1 MMDAKKKSSMEIL
14 RENVESLLRTDRL
27 PHVWC
32 PGCGI
37 GIVLNAFL
45 RALTRA
51 KMDIDKTV
59 VVSGIGC
66 TGRAAGYVNM
76 DSFHT
81 THGRAIPF
89 AVGIKF
95 AHPELNVVVF
105 SGDGDLFAIGG
116 NHFVNAARRNHDLL
130 VIAVN
135 NFIYGMTGGQHGPTT
150 PTGAYTTTTPYG
162 NPDRPFNVPHL
173 AISLGAPY
181 VARWTTY
188 HLMQLQNSIYT
199 ALHRKGFRVIEVIS
213 QCPTVY
219 GRRNEMKSPLEMMEY
234 FRKFS
239 VRKDD
244 AAFEDMELT
253 YNGKIVVG
261 VFRDVQGIPT
271 YEERYD
277 DIIRRA
283 QK

>member
-1 MMDAKKKSSMEIL
+1 MNPMEEMR
-14 RENVESLLRTDRL
+14 REEEKLLRTDRL

-37 GIVLNAFL
+37 GITLNAFL
-45 RALTRA
+45 RAFIRS
-51 KMDIDKTV
+51 KMDPNKLV

-66 TGRAAGYVNM
+66 TGRAAGYVNV

-81 THGRAIPF
+81 THGRGIPF

-95 AHPELNVVVF
+95 ARPDLNVVVF

-130 VIAVN
+130 IIAVN
-135 NFIYGMTGGQHGPTT
+135 NFTYGMTGGQHGPTT

-162 NPDRPFNVPHL
+162 NPDRPFNIPHL

-188 HLMQLQNSIYT
+188 HVNQIQNSIYH
-199 ALHRKGFRVIEVIS
+199 ALHKKGFRVIEVIS

-219 GRRNEMKSPLEMMEY
+219 GRRNDMKTPLEMMHY
-234 FRKFS
+234 FQKNS

-244 AAFEDMELT
+244 ASFEELELK

-283 QK
+283 RK

>member
-1 MMDAKKKSSMEIL
+1 MSTMEEL
-14 RENVESLLRTDRL
+14 RLDEETLLRTERL

-37 GIVLNAFL
+37 GIVLNSFL
-45 RALTRA
+45 RAVMRR
-51 KMDIDKTV
+51 KIDPDKLV

-66 TGRAAGYVNM
+66 TGRAAGYVNV

-81 THGRAIPF
+81 THGRGIPF

-95 AHPELNVVVF
+95 ARPDLNVVVF

-130 VIAVN
+130 IIAVN
-135 NFIYGMTGGQHGPTT
+135 NFTYGMTGGQHGPTT

-162 NPDRPFNVPHL
+162 NPDRPFNIPHL

-188 HLMQLQNSIYT
+188 HVNQLQNSIYK
-199 ALHRKGFRVIEVIS
+199 ALGMKGFRVIEIIS

-219 GRRNEMKSPLEMMEY
+219 GRRNTMRSPLSMMEY
-234 FRKFS
+234 FQKNS
-239 VRKDD
+239 IIKKNPS
-244 AAFEDMELT
+244 FEELEIK

-261 VFRDVQGIPT
+261 EFRSVEGIPT
-271 YEERYD
+271 YEERYE

-283 QK
+283 QNES

>member
-1 MMDAKKKSSMEIL
+1 MNPMEAM
-14 RENVESLLRTDRL
+14 RMEEEKLLRTDRL

-45 RALTRA
+45 RAVIKS
-51 KMDIDKTV
+51 KMDPNKLV

-66 TGRAAGYVNM
+66 TGRTAGYVNV

-89 AVGIKF
+89 AVGVKF
-95 AHPELNVVVF
+95 ARPELNVVVF

-130 VIAVN
+130 IIAVN
-135 NFIYGMTGGQHGPTT
+135 NYTYGMTGGQHGPTT
-150 PTGAYTTTTPYG
+150 PTGAFTTTTPYG
-162 NPDRPFNVPHL
+162 NPDRPFNIPHL

-188 HLMQLQNSIYT
+188 HVMQIQNSIYH
-199 ALHRKGFRVIEVIS
+199 ALHRKGFRVIEIIS

-219 GRRNEMKSPLEMMEY
+219 GRRNNMKTPLEMMHY
-234 FRKFS
+234 LQKYS
-239 VRKDD
+239 YRKDD
-244 AAFEDMELT
+244 ASFEEMELT

-277 DIIRRA
+277 EIIRRA

>member
-1 MMDAKKKSSMEIL
+1 MITAKKKSTMELL
-14 RENVESLLRTDRL
+14 RDDVESLLRTERF

-45 RALTRA
+45 RAMIRA
-51 KMDIDKTV
+51 KKEPNKTV

-95 AHPELNVVVF
+95 ARPELNVVVF

-116 NHFVNAARRNHDLL
+116 NHFINAARRNHDIL

-135 NFIYGMTGGQHGPTT
+135 NFTYGMTGGQHGPTT

-162 NPDRPFNVPHL
+162 NPDRPFNIPHL

-199 ALHRKGFRVIEVIS
+199 ALNRKGFRVIEVIS

-219 GRRNEMKSPLEMMEY
+219 GRRNEMKSPLEMIEY

-239 VRKDD
+239 VRKDGATFD
-244 AAFEDMELT
+244 EMELT

-271 YEERYD
+271 YEERYNE
-277 DIIRRA
+277 IIRRA

>member
-1 MMDAKKKSSMEIL
+1 MNLEEI
-14 RENVESLLRTDRL
+14 RKEEEKLLRTERL

-45 RALTRA
+45 RAVMRTNI
-51 KMDIDKTV
+51 DINKLV

-66 TGRAAGYVNM
+66 TGRTAGYVNV

-95 AHPELNVVVF
+95 SRPELNVVVF

-116 NHFVNAARRNHDLL
+116 NHFVNAARRNHDIL

-135 NFIYGMTGGQHGPTT
+135 NFTYGMTGGQHGPTT

-162 NPDRPFNVPHL
+162 NPDRPFNIPYL

-188 HLMQLQNSIYT
+188 HVTQLQNSIYT
-199 ALHRKGFRVIEVIS
+199 ALNRKGFRVVEIIS

-219 GRRNEMKSPLEMMEY
+219 GRRNDMKTPLSMMEY
-234 FRKFS
+234 LQKNS
-239 VRKDD
+239 KINNN
-244 AAFEDMELT
+244 ATYEEMEIK

-261 VFRDVQGIPT
+261 VFRDVKDIPT
-271 YEERYD
+271 YEERYEEV
-277 DIIRRA
+277 IRRA

>member
-162 NPDRPFNVPHL
+162 NPDRPFNIPHL

>member
-1 MMDAKKKSSMEIL
+1 MMSAKKKSSMEIL
-14 RENVESLLRTDRL
+14 RDEVESLLRTDRL

-45 RALTRA
+45 RALIRA

-66 TGRAAGYVNM
+66 TGRTAGYVNM

-116 NHFVNAARRNHDLL
+116 NHFVNAARRNHDIL

-135 NFIYGMTGGQHGPTT
+135 NFTYGMTGGQHGPTT

-162 NPDRPFNVPHL
+162 NPDRPFNIPHL

-199 ALHRKGFRVIEVIS
+199 ALHRKGFRVIEIIS

-244 AAFEDMELT
+244 AAFDDMELT

-271 YEERYD
+271 YEERYN

>member
-1 MMDAKKKSSMEIL
+1 MSQMTDMRKTE
-14 RENVESLLRTDRL
+14 EEWLRTERL

-45 RALTRA
+45 RAVIRRNIPKE
-51 KMDIDKTV
+51 KMV

-66 TGRAAGYVNM
+66 TGRTAGYVNV

-89 AVGIKF
+89 AVGVKF
-95 AHPELNVVVF
+95 ARPDLNVVVF

-130 VIAVN
+130 IIAVN
-135 NFIYGMTGGQHGPTT
+135 NFTYGMTGGQHGPTT

-162 NPDRPFNVPHL
+162 NPDRPFNIPHL

-188 HLMQLQNSIYT
+188 HVNQLQNSIYK
-199 ALHRKGFRVIEVIS
+199 ALNMKGFRVIEIIS

-219 GRRNEMKSPLEMMEY
+219 GRRNSMRSPMSMMEY
-234 FRKFS
+234 FQKNS
-239 VRKDD
+239 VINNK
-244 AAFEDMELT
+244 ASYEEMELT
-253 YNGKIVVG
+253 YKGKIVVG
-261 VFRDVQGIPT
+261 EFRNVGGIPS
-271 YEERYD
+271 YEERYEE
-277 DIIRRA
+277 IIRRA
-283 QK
+283 QE

>member
-1 MMDAKKKSSMEIL
+1 MPSRMEEMRINE
-14 RENVESLLRTDRL
+14 ENLLRTDRL

-37 GIVLNAFL
+37 GIVMNAFL
-45 RALTRA
+45 RAVLTS
-51 KMDIDKTV
+51 KMDPNKLA

-66 TGRAAGYVNM
+66 TGRAAGYINV

-95 AHPELNVVVF
+95 ARPDLNVVVF

-116 NHFVNAARRNHDLL
+116 NHFVNAARRNHDIL

-135 NFIYGMTGGQHGPTT
+135 NYTYGMTGGQHGPTT

-162 NPDRPFNVPHL
+162 NPDRPFNIPHL
-173 AISLGAPY
+173 AISLGVPY
-181 VARWTTY
+181 VARWTSY
-188 HLMQLQNSIYT
+188 HVMQIQNSIYH
-199 ALHRKGFRVIEVIS
+199 ALQRKGFRLIEVIS

-219 GRRNEMKSPLEMMEY
+219 GRRNNMKTPLEMMRY
-234 FRKFS
+234 FQEAS

-244 AAFEDMELT
+244 ATFEEMEIT

-261 VFRDVQGIPT
+261 VFRDVQGIPS
-271 YEERYD
+271 YEERYE

>member
-1 MMDAKKKSSMEIL
+1 MISAGKKSTMELL
-14 RENVESLLRTDRL
+14 REEVESLLRIDRL

-37 GIVLNAFL
+37 GITLNAFL
-45 RALTRA
+45 RALIRA
-51 KMDIDKTV
+51 KIDPNKTV

-95 AHPELNVVVF
+95 ARPELNVVVF

-116 NHFVNAARRNHDLL
+116 NHFVNAARRNHDIL

-135 NFIYGMTGGQHGPTT
+135 NFTYGMTGGQHGPTT

-162 NPDRPFNVPHL
+162 NPDRPFNIPHL

-244 AAFEDMELT
+244 ATFDEMELT
-253 YNGKIVVG
+253 YNGRIVVG

-271 YEERYD
+271 YEERYN

>member
-1 MMDAKKKSSMEIL
+1 MELL
-14 RENVESLLRTDRL
+14 RDNVESLLRTERF

-45 RALTRA
+45 RAMIRA
-51 KMDIDKTV
+51 KKDPNKTV

-95 AHPELNVVVF
+95 ARPELNVVVF

-116 NHFVNAARRNHDLL
+116 NHFINAARRNHDIL

-135 NFIYGMTGGQHGPTT
+135 NFTYGMTGGQHGPTT

-162 NPDRPFNVPHL
+162 NPDRPFNIPHL
-173 AISLGAPY
+173 AISLGAPF

-199 ALHRKGFRVIEVIS
+199 ALNRKGFRVIEVIS

-239 VRKDD
+239 VRKDGATFD
-244 AAFEDMELT
+244 EMELT

-271 YEERYD
+271 YEERYNE
-277 DIIRRA
+277 IIRRA

>member
-1 MMDAKKKSSMEIL
+1 MSMMEDIRFK
-14 RENVESLLRTDRL
+14 VESLLRTERL

-32 PGCGI
+32 SGCGI
-37 GIVLNAFL
+37 GITLNAFL
-45 RALTRA
+45 RAVVRA
-51 KMDIDKTV
+51 KIDPNQLA

-66 TGRAAGYVNM
+66 TGRAAGYVNV

-89 AVGIKF
+89 AVGLKF
-95 AHPELNVVVF
+95 ARPDMHVVVF

-116 NHFVNAARRNHDLL
+116 NHFVNAARRNHDIL

-150 PTGAYTTTTPYG
+150 PTGAFTTTTPYG
-162 NPDRPFNVPHL
+162 NPDRPFNIPHL

-181 VARWTTY
+181 VARWTTH

-219 GRRNEMKSPLEMMEY
+219 GRRNSMRDPLTMMEY
-234 FRKFS
+234 FKKNS
-239 VRKDD
+239 IIKHD
-244 AAFEDMELT
+244 ATFEEMELT

-271 YEERYD
+271 YEERYE

-283 QK
+283 KK

>member
-1 MMDAKKKSSMEIL
+1 MNPMEL
-14 RENVESLLRTDRL
+14 MRMEEEKLLRTDRL

-45 RALTRA
+45 RAVIKS
-51 KMDIDKTV
+51 KMDPNKLV

-66 TGRAAGYVNM
+66 TGRTAGYVNV

-89 AVGIKF
+89 AVGVKF
-95 AHPELNVVVF
+95 ARPDLNVVVF

-130 VIAVN
+130 IIAVN
-135 NFIYGMTGGQHGPTT
+135 NYTYGMTGGQHGPTT
-150 PTGAYTTTTPYG
+150 PTGAFTTTTPYG
-162 NPDRPFNVPHL
+162 NPDRPFNIPHL

-188 HLMQLQNSIYT
+188 HVMQLQNSIYH
-199 ALHRKGFRVIEVIS
+199 ALHRKGFRVIEIIS

-219 GRRNEMKSPLEMMEY
+219 GRRNDMKTPLEMMHY
-234 FRKFS
+234 FQKAS
-239 VRKDD
+239 YRKDD
-244 AAFEDMELT
+244 ASFEEMELT

>member
-1 MMDAKKKSSMEIL
+1 MMTAKKKTTMELL
-14 RENVESLLRTDRL
+14 RDEVESLLRTERL

-45 RALTRA
+45 RALIRA
-51 KMDIDKTV
+51 KIDPNKTV

-95 AHPELNVVVF
+95 ARPDLNVVVF

-130 VIAVN
+130 IIAVN
-135 NFIYGMTGGQHGPTT
+135 NFTYGMTGGQHGPTT

-162 NPDRPFNVPHL
+162 NPDRPFNIPHL

-244 AAFEDMELT
+244 ASFDEMELT

-271 YEERYD
+271 YEERYEE
-277 DIIRRA
+277 IIRRA

>member
-1 MMDAKKKSSMEIL
+1 MITAKKKSTMELL
-14 RENVESLLRTDRL
+14 RDDVESLLRTERF

-45 RALTRA
+45 RAMIRA
-51 KMDIDKTV
+51 KKDPNKTV

-95 AHPELNVVVF
+95 ARPELNVVVF

-116 NHFVNAARRNHDLL
+116 NHFINAARRNHDIL

-135 NFIYGMTGGQHGPTT
+135 NFTYGMTGGQHGPTT

-162 NPDRPFNVPHL
+162 NPDRPFNIPHL

-199 ALHRKGFRVIEVIS
+199 ALNRKGFRVIEVIS

-239 VRKDD
+239 VRKDGATFD
-244 AAFEDMELT
+244 EMELT

-271 YEERYD
+271 YEERYNE
-277 DIIRRA
+277 IIRRA

>member
-1 MMDAKKKSSMEIL
+1 MSQMTDMRKIE
-14 RENVESLLRTDRL
+14 EEWLRTERL

-45 RALTRA
+45 RAVIRRNIPKE
-51 KMDIDKTV
+51 KMV

-66 TGRAAGYVNM
+66 TGRTAGYVNV

-89 AVGIKF
+89 AVGVKF
-95 AHPELNVVVF
+95 ARPDLNVVVF

-130 VIAVN
+130 IIAVN
-135 NFIYGMTGGQHGPTT
+135 NFTYGMTGGQHGPTT

-162 NPDRPFNVPHL
+162 NPDRPFNIPHL

-188 HLMQLQNSIYT
+188 HVNQLQNSIYK
-199 ALHRKGFRVIEVIS
+199 ALNMKGFRVIEIIS

-219 GRRNEMKSPLEMMEY
+219 GRRNSMRSPMSMMEY
-234 FRKFS
+234 FQKNS
-239 VRKDD
+239 VINNK
-244 AAFEDMELT
+244 ASYEEMELT
-253 YNGKIVVG
+253 YKGKIVVG
-261 VFRDVQGIPT
+261 EFRNVGGIPS
-271 YEERYD
+271 YEERYEE
-277 DIIRRA
+277 IIRRA
-283 QK
+283 QE

>member
-1 MMDAKKKSSMEIL
+1 MITAKKKSTMELL
-14 RENVESLLRTDRL
+14 RDDVESLLRTERF

-45 RALTRA
+45 RAMIRA
-51 KMDIDKTV
+51 KKEPNKTV

-95 AHPELNVVVF
+95 ARPELNVVVF

-116 NHFVNAARRNHDLL
+116 NHFINAARRNHDIL

-135 NFIYGMTGGQHGPTT
+135 NFTYGMTGGQHGPTT

-162 NPDRPFNVPHL
+162 NPDRPFNIPHL
-173 AISLGAPY
+173 AISLGAPF

-199 ALHRKGFRVIEVIS
+199 ALNRKGFRVIEVIS

-239 VRKDD
+239 VRKDGATFD
-244 AAFEDMELT
+244 EMELT

-271 YEERYD
+271 YEERYNE
-277 DIIRRA
+277 IIRRA

>member
-1 MMDAKKKSSMEIL
+1 MPSRMEEMRINE
-14 RENVESLLRTDRL
+14 ENLLRTDRL

-37 GIVLNAFL
+37 GIVMNAFL
-45 RALTRA
+45 RAVLTS
-51 KMDIDKTV
+51 KMDTNKLA

-66 TGRAAGYVNM
+66 TGRAAGYINV

-95 AHPELNVVVF
+95 ARPDLNVVVF

-116 NHFVNAARRNHDLL
+116 NHFVNAARRNHDIL

-135 NFIYGMTGGQHGPTT
+135 NYTYGMTGGQHGPTT

-162 NPDRPFNVPHL
+162 NPDRPFNIPHL
-173 AISLGAPY
+173 AISLGVPY
-181 VARWTTY
+181 VARWTSY
-188 HLMQLQNSIYT
+188 HVMQIQNSIYH
-199 ALHRKGFRVIEVIS
+199 ALQRKGFRLIEVIS

-219 GRRNEMKSPLEMMEY
+219 GRRNNMKTPLEMMRY
-234 FRKFS
+234 FQEAS

-244 AAFEDMELT
+244 ATFEEMEIT

-261 VFRDVQGIPT
+261 VFRDVQGIPS
-271 YEERYD
+271 YEERYE

>member
-1 MMDAKKKSSMEIL
+1 MITAKKKSTMELL
-14 RENVESLLRTDRL
+14 RDDVESLLRTERF

-45 RALTRA
+45 RAMIRA
-51 KMDIDKTV
+51 KKDPNKTV

-95 AHPELNVVVF
+95 ARPELNVVVF

-116 NHFVNAARRNHDLL
+116 NHFINAARRNHDIL

-135 NFIYGMTGGQHGPTT
+135 NFTYGMTGGQHGPTT

-162 NPDRPFNVPHL
+162 NPDRPFNIPHL

-199 ALHRKGFRVIEVIS
+199 ALNRKGFRVIEVIS

-219 GRRNEMKSPLEMMEY
+219 GRRNEMKSPLEMIEY

-239 VRKDD
+239 VRKDGATFD
-244 AAFEDMELT
+244 EMELT

-271 YEERYD
+271 YEERYNE
-277 DIIRRA
+277 IIRRA

>member
-1 MMDAKKKSSMEIL
+1 MNLEETRKAEEK
-14 RENVESLLRTDRL
+14 LLRTERL

-37 GIVLNAFL
+37 GIVLNSFL
-45 RALTRA
+45 RAVIRA
-51 KMDIDKTV
+51 NMDTKKLV

-66 TGRAAGYVNM
+66 TGRTAGYVNV

-95 AHPELNVVVF
+95 SRPDLNVVVF

-116 NHFVNAARRNHDLL
+116 NHFVNAARRNHDIL

-135 NFIYGMTGGQHGPTT
+135 NFTYGMTGGQHGPTT

-162 NPDRPFNVPHL
+162 NPDRPFNIPHL
-173 AISLGAPY
+173 AISLGVPY

-188 HLMQLQNSIYT
+188 HVTQLQNSIYT
-199 ALHRKGFRVIEVIS
+199 ALNRKGFRLVEIIS

-219 GRRNEMKSPLEMMEY
+219 GRRNDMKTPISMMEY
-234 FRKFS
+234 FQKNS
-239 VRKDD
+239 VIKND
-244 AAFEDMELT
+244 ATFEEMEIK
-253 YNGKIVVG
+253 YKEKIVVG
-261 VFRDVQGIPT
+261 VFRDVKGIPT
-271 YEERYD
+271 YEERYEE
-277 DIIRRA
+277 IIRRA

>member
-1 MMDAKKKSSMEIL
+1 MPSRMEEMR
-14 RENVESLLRTDRL
+14 REEEKLLRTDRL

-37 GIVLNAFL
+37 GIVMNAFL
-45 RALTRA
+45 RAVLTS
-51 KMDIDKTV
+51 KMDPNKLA

-66 TGRAAGYVNM
+66 TGRAAGYINV

-95 AHPELNVVVF
+95 ARPDLNVVVF

-116 NHFVNAARRNHDLL
+116 NHFVNAARRNHDIL

-135 NFIYGMTGGQHGPTT
+135 NYTYGMTGGQHGPTT

-162 NPDRPFNVPHL
+162 NPDRPFNIPHL
-173 AISLGAPY
+173 AISLGVPY

-188 HLMQLQNSIYT
+188 HVMQIQNSIYH
-199 ALHRKGFRVIEVIS
+199 ALHRKGFRLIEIIS

-219 GRRNEMKSPLEMMEY
+219 GRRNNMKTPLEMMRY
-234 FRKFS
+234 FQKAS
-239 VRKDD
+239 YRKDD
-244 AAFEDMELT
+244 ASFEEMDIT

-261 VFRDVQGIPT
+261 VFRDVQGIPS
-271 YEERYD
+271 YEERYE

>member
-1 MMDAKKKSSMEIL
+1 MSMMEDIRLK
-14 RENVESLLRTDRL
+14 VESLLRTERL

-32 PGCGI
+32 SGCGI
-37 GIVLNAFL
+37 GITLNAFL
-45 RALTRA
+45 RAVVRA
-51 KMDIDKTV
+51 NIDPNQLA

-66 TGRAAGYVNM
+66 TGRAAGYVNV

-89 AVGIKF
+89 AVGLKF
-95 AHPELNVVVF
+95 VRPDMHVVVF

-116 NHFVNAARRNHDLL
+116 NHFVNAARRNHDIL

-150 PTGAYTTTTPYG
+150 PTGAFTTTTPYG
-162 NPDRPFNVPHL
+162 NPDRPFNIPHL

-181 VARWTTY
+181 VARWTTH

-219 GRRNEMKSPLEMMEY
+219 GRRNSMRDPLTMMEY
-234 FRKFS
+234 FKKNS
-239 VRKDD
+239 IIKHD
-244 AAFEDMELT
+244 ATFEEMELT

-271 YEERYD
+271 YEERYE

-283 QK
+283 KK

>member
-1 MMDAKKKSSMEIL
+1 MNLEEMRRNE
-14 RENVESLLRTDRL
+14 EELLRTERL

-45 RALTRA
+45 RAVMRTNI
-51 KMDIDKTV
+51 DINKLV

-66 TGRAAGYVNM
+66 TGRTAGYVNV

-89 AVGIKF
+89 AAGIKF
-95 AHPELNVVVF
+95 SRPDLNVVVF

-116 NHFVNAARRNHDLL
+116 NHFINGARRNHDLL

-135 NFIYGMTGGQHGPTT
+135 NFTYGMTGGQHGPTT
-150 PTGAYTTTTPYG
+150 PTDAYTTTTPYG
-162 NPDRPFNVPHL
+162 NPDRPFNIPHL

-188 HLMQLQNSIYT
+188 HVTQLQNSIYT
-199 ALHRKGFRVIEVIS
+199 ALNRKGFRVIEIIS

-219 GRRNEMKSPLEMMEY
+219 GRRNDMKTPISMMEY
-234 FRKFS
+234 LQKNS
-239 VRKDD
+239 KIKND
-244 AAFEDMELT
+244 ATFEEMEIK

-261 VFRDVQGIPT
+261 VFRDVKGIPT
-271 YEERYD
+271 YEERYEE
-277 DIIRRA
+277 IIRRA

>member
-1 MMDAKKKSSMEIL
+1 MSMMEDIRLK
-14 RENVESLLRTDRL
+14 VESLLRTERL

-32 PGCGI
+32 SGCGI
-37 GIVLNAFL
+37 GITLNAFL
-45 RALTRA
+45 RAVVRA
-51 KMDIDKTV
+51 NIDPNQLA

-66 TGRAAGYVNM
+66 TGRAAGYVNV

-89 AVGIKF
+89 AVGLKF
-95 AHPELNVVVF
+95 ARPDMHVVVF

-116 NHFVNAARRNHDLL
+116 NHFVNAARRNHDIL

-150 PTGAYTTTTPYG
+150 PTGAFTTTTPYG
-162 NPDRPFNVPHL
+162 NPDRPFNIPHL

-181 VARWTTY
+181 AARWTTH

-219 GRRNEMKSPLEMMEY
+219 GRRNSMRDPLTMMEY
-234 FRKFS
+234 FKKNS
-239 VRKDD
+239 IIKHD
-244 AAFEDMELT
+244 ATFEEMELT

-271 YEERYD
+271 YEERYE

-283 QK
+283 KK

>member
-1 MMDAKKKSSMEIL
+1 MNPMEL
-14 RENVESLLRTDRL
+14 MRMEEEKLLRTDRL

-45 RALTRA
+45 RAVIKS
-51 KMDIDKTV
+51 KMDPNKLV

-66 TGRAAGYVNM
+66 TGRTAGYVNV

-89 AVGIKF
+89 AVGVKF
-95 AHPELNVVVF
+95 ARPDLNVVVF

-116 NHFVNAARRNHDLL
+116 NHFVNAARRKHDLL
-130 VIAVN
+130 IIAVN
-135 NFIYGMTGGQHGPTT
+135 NYTYGMTGGQHGPTT
-150 PTGAYTTTTPYG
+150 PTGAFTTTTPYG
-162 NPDRPFNVPHL
+162 NPDRPFNIPHL

-188 HLMQLQNSIYT
+188 HVMQLQNSIYH
-199 ALHRKGFRVIEVIS
+199 ALHRKGFRVIEIIS

-219 GRRNEMKSPLEMMEY
+219 GRRNDMKTPLEMMHY
-234 FRKFS
+234 FQKAS
-239 VRKDD
+239 YRKDD
-244 AAFEDMELT
+244 ASFEEMELT

>member
-1 MMDAKKKSSMEIL
+1 MITAKKKSTMELL
-14 RENVESLLRTDRL
+14 RDNVESLLRTERF

-45 RALTRA
+45 RAMIRA
-51 KMDIDKTV
+51 KKDPNKTV

-95 AHPELNVVVF
+95 ARPELNVVVF

-116 NHFVNAARRNHDLL
+116 NHFINAARRNHDIL

-135 NFIYGMTGGQHGPTT
+135 NFTYGMTGGQHGPTT

-162 NPDRPFNVPHL
+162 NPDRPFNIPHL
-173 AISLGAPY
+173 AISLGAPF

-199 ALHRKGFRVIEVIS
+199 ALNRKGFRVIEVIS

-239 VRKDD
+239 VRKDGATFD
-244 AAFEDMELT
+244 EMELT

-271 YEERYD
+271 YEERYNE
-277 DIIRRA
+277 IIRRA

>member
-1 MMDAKKKSSMEIL
+1 MMSSRMEMM
-14 RENVESLLRTDRL
+14 RMEEENLLRTDRL

-37 GIVLNAFL
+37 GIVMNAFL
-45 RALTRA
+45 RAVITA
-51 KMDIDKTV
+51 KMDPNKLA

-66 TGRAAGYVNM
+66 TGRAAGYINV

-95 AHPELNVVVF
+95 ARPDLNVVVF

-116 NHFVNAARRNHDLL
+116 NHFVNAARRNHDIL

-135 NFIYGMTGGQHGPTT
+135 NYTYGMTGGQHGPTT

-162 NPDRPFNVPHL
+162 NPDRPFNIPHL
-173 AISLGAPY
+173 AISLGVPY
-181 VARWTTY
+181 VARWTSY
-188 HLMQLQNSIYT
+188 HVMQIQNSIYH
-199 ALHRKGFRVIEVIS
+199 ALHRKGFRLIEVIS

-219 GRRNEMKSPLEMMEY
+219 GRRNDMKTPLEMMRY
-234 FRKFS
+234 FQKAS

-244 AAFEDMELT
+244 ASFEEMEIT

-271 YEERYD
+271 YEERYE

-283 QK
+283 KK

>member
-1 MMDAKKKSSMEIL
+1 MD
-14 RENVESLLRTDRL
+14 
-27 PHVWC
+27 P
-32 PGCGI
+32 
-37 GIVLNAFL
+37 
-45 RALTRA
+45 
-51 KMDIDKTV
+51 DKLV

-66 TGRAAGYVNM
+66 TGRTAGYVNV

-89 AVGIKF
+89 ATGIKF
-95 AHPELNVVVF
+95 ARPELNVVVF

-135 NFIYGMTGGQHGPTT
+135 NFTYGMTGGQHGPTT

-162 NPDRPFNVPHL
+162 NPDRPFNIPHL
-173 AISLGAPY
+173 AISLGVPF

-188 HLMQLQNSIYT
+188 HVNQLQNSIYK
-199 ALHRKGFRVIEVIS
+199 ALGMKGFRLVEIIS

-219 GRRNEMKSPLEMMEY
+219 GRRNSMKSPLSMMEY
-234 FRKFS
+234 FQKNS
-239 VRKDD
+239 VIKPN
-244 AAFEDMELT
+244 ASFEEMELT

-261 VFRDVQGIPT
+261 EFRVAKDIPT
-271 YEERYD
+271 YEERYED
-277 DIIRRA
+277 VIRRA
-283 QK
+283 QNED